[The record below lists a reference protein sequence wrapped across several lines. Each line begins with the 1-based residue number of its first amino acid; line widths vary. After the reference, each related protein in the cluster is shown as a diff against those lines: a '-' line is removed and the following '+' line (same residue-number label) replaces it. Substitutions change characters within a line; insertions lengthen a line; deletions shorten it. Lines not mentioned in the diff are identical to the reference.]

1 MAMENLSKLS
11 LSELQRRMKPL
22 SGGLEELM
30 YKRPNLGWGNIAE
43 LSEGAL
49 KELGLVGAYDEAI
62 HPNSEHLASSGMSNR
77 MTRKLR
83 KEHYK
88 RKAILE
94 VRKAKERRTVWER
107 RHPGAGEANW
117 ERREKKREER
127 KAAARATRRMMKR
140 GRRSSSSSRSGGS
153 RR

>member
-1 MAMENLSKLS
+1 MAAGNLTW
-11 LSELQRRMKPL
+11 SEIQRRMKPVA
-22 SGGLEELM
+22 GGLEELM
-30 YKRPNLGWGNIAE
+30 EKRSNLGWGNIAE

-49 KELGLVGAYDEAI
+49 KELGFVGAYDEAY
-62 HPNSEHLASSGMSNR
+62 HPHSEHLASSGMSNT
-77 MTRKLR
+77 MSRKLR
-83 KEHYK
+83 KEHYR

-94 VRKAKERRTVWER
+94 TRKAKERRAVWER

-127 KAAARATRRMMKR
+127 KAAARATRRMVKR
-140 GRRSSSSSRSGGS
+140 GRRSSSGS

>member
-1 MAMENLSKLS
+1 MENLS
-11 LSELQRRMKPL
+11 LSELQRRLKPAA
-22 SGGLEELM
+22 GGLEELM
-30 YKRPNLGWGNIAE
+30 TKRPNLGWGNIAE

-49 KELGLVGAYDEAI
+49 KELGFVGAYDEAVRR
-62 HPNSEHLASSGMSNR
+62 SERLPSSGMSNV

-94 VRKAKERRTVWER
+94 TRKAKERRAVWER

-117 ERREKKREER
+117 ERREKKRDER
-127 KAAARATRRMMKR
+127 KAASRAARRAVKRR
-140 GRRSSSSSRSGGS
+140 GSSSGS

>member
-1 MAMENLSKLS
+1 MAAGNLT
-11 LSELQRRMKPL
+11 LSEIQRRLKPMP
-22 SGGLEELM
+22 GGLEELM
-30 YKRPNLGWGNIAE
+30 YKRPNIGWGNIAE

-49 KELGLVGAYDEAI
+49 KELGFVGAYNDAY
-62 HPNSEHLASSGMSNR
+62 HPNSEHLPSSGMSNR

-94 VRKAKERRTVWER
+94 VQKAKERRAIWES

-117 ERREKKREER
+117 ERREKKREGR
-127 KAAARATRRMMKR
+127 KAAARATRRMMKKR
-140 GRRSSSSSRSGGS
+140 SSSGSRRSSPR
-153 RR
+153 